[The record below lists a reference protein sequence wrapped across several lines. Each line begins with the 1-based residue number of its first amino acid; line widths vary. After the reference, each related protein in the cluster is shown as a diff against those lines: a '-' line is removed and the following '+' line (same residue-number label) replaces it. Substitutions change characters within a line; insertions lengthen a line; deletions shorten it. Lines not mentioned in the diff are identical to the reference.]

1 MDHHENG
8 ASTIKSSII
17 LHGRFTNNNENFN
30 FDDAVA
36 ITSRYLQ
43 ASFAPCESY
52 YAVVEILFSNLE
64 LLPTDKKASNI

>member
-30 FDDAVA
+30 FDDVVA
-36 ITSRYLQ
+36 ITSRYSQ
-43 ASFAPCESY
+43 ASFAPFKSY
-52 YAVVEILFSNLE
+52 HAVLEILFPNLE
-64 LLPTDKKASNI
+64 FLPIDKKASNI